1 MNKLALENY
10 LSKHHSLK
18 ATTHLASQ
26 IVDENIPLK
35 DVIDLC
41 FHKNIQIGFRAA
53 WCLEFVEVLSPKI
66 FLPFVNI
73 FIRVYPD
80 VKNESVQ
87 RHFSK
92 IMMRL
97 TSKIFMSF
105 YRLKPEDFENVLEI
119 SFEWLLNPKTPI
131 AVQSNVMQIIFQLSD
146 YQDWIKDELKII
158 LEQKLL
164 SNSAGLISKSK
175 HLLKKMK

>member
-1 MNKLALENY
+1 MNKLELENY
-10 LSKHHSLK
+10 LSKNHSLK
-18 ATTHLASQ
+18 ATTHLANK
-26 IVDENIPLK
+26 IVDEKLNLK
-35 DVIDLC
+35 YLMDLC
-41 FHKNIQIGFRAA
+41 FHKSNQIEFRAA
-53 WCLEFVEVLSPKI
+53 WALEFVEVLSPKM
-66 FLPFVNI
+66 FLPFVKS
-73 FIRVYPD
+73 FIKVYPG
-80 VKNESVQ
+80 VKNDSVQ

-105 YRLKPEDFENVLEI
+105 YRLKPEDFENVLEV